1 MGFPSLFLT
10 LDFFG
15 IPPVLNIN
23 GKKYFN
29 TFCGTCISIFII
41 LIAFFFIIFY
51 LLIIL
56 RHTQPNILTTIYNDE
71 NPKLIN
77 LKPENFVITFS
88 LQNIEY
94 ENYIDESIYTIN
106 ATKSIVYL
114 DDRGIN
120 NAKETEISVIKCSDY
135 KFKII
140 PQYFKSLPLKSLYC
154 INETDIRLQGQ
165 FKQNVWEYVNVRF
178 SKCVNSTNNNFSCKS
193 EREINKALK
202 GGFIGIFLT
211 DFNILPNNYSHPYHI
226 YGKNIYNSFSINYH
240 LSYWIFLKS
249 IELKTDSGLLF
260 SNIKSKKFFAF
271 EDTKPDIDYR
281 EGNVFL
287 TMVFRNSPKREVYE
301 RTYLKI
307 QDVAATI
314 SGIINLSL
322 IIGEILVYIIR
333 LTLYRFYF
341 IQFFNYDNK
350 IFNYKTNDKNIISS
364 KNRNSF
370 IIKKTKLIKDN
381 YLEKCN
387 SNINKSSNI
396 SNIDK
401 QNKIKNISQ
410 ENVNNKINSYVL
422 TEKKNNTSILLS
434 NINNKPIRHISNIKL
449 KNIINKKFHSKNNF
463 LKISNEFKKIHKE
476 DIDSSKGIMMD
487 VDKTKKSDIIKKS
500 KISDNSKIELSQVKS
515 LNFCLKLIC
524 QKNCVNNII
533 NIHKKFKI
541 INYIF
546 DLIYFVKIIN
556 DLNVIKQILFNFEQR
571 IFFADNYLFDSDFI
585 YEKIGYE
592 RKGKNIN
599 NMIYLS

>member
-51 LLIIL
+51 SLIIL
-56 RHTQPNILTTIYNDE
+56 KHSQPNILTTIYNDE

-135 KFKII
+135 KFQII
-140 PQYFKSLPLKSLYC
+140 PQYFKSLPLKNLYC

-178 SKCVNSTNNNFSCKS
+178 SKCINSTNNNFSCKS
-193 EREINKALK
+193 ETEINNALK

-226 YGKNIYNSFSINYH
+226 YGKNIYNTFSINYH

-249 IELKTDSGLLF
+249 IELKTDSGLIF
-260 SNIKSKKFFAF
+260 SNIKSMKFFAL

-341 IQFFNYDNK
+341 IQFFNPDNK
-350 IFNYKTNDKNIISS
+350 IFNYKRNDKNIISS

-370 IIKKTKLIKDN
+370 ILKKTKLLKDN
-381 YLEKCN
+381 YLEKFN
-387 SNINKSSNI
+387 SVVKSPNI

-401 QNKIKNISQ
+401 LNKIKNISQ
-410 ENVNNKINSYVL
+410 ENVNNKKNSYVI

-434 NINNKPIRHISNIKL
+434 SFNNKTIKQISNIKL
-449 KNIINKKFHSKNNF
+449 KNLINKKYHSKNNF
-463 LKISNEFKKIHKE
+463 LDISNEFKKIYKE
-476 DIDSSKGIMMD
+476 DIDSSKGIIMEEEFS
-487 VDKTKKSDIIKKS
+487 KKSDNILKS
-500 KISDNSKIELSQVKS
+500 KTSSVSKIELSQVKS
-515 LNFCLKLIC
+515 LKFCLKLIC
-524 QKNCVNNII
+524 QKNCVNKII
-533 NIHKKFKI
+533 NIHKKYKI
-541 INYIF
+541 INYVF

-571 IFFADNYLFDSDFI
+571 IYFADNYLFDSDFI
-585 YEKIGYE
+585 CEKIGYE

>member
-77 LKPENFVITFS
+77 LKPDNFVITFS

-135 KFKII
+135 KFQII
-140 PQYFKSLPLKSLYC
+140 PQYFKSLPLKNLYC

-178 SKCVNSTNNNFSCKS
+178 SKCINSTSNNFSCKS
-193 EREINKALK
+193 ETEINNALK

-211 DFNILPNNYSHPYHI
+211 DFNILPNNYSYPYHI
-226 YGKNIYNSFSINYH
+226 YGKNIYNTFSINYH

-249 IELKTDSGLLF
+249 IELKTDSGLIF
-260 SNIKSKKFFAF
+260 SNIKSMKFFAL

-281 EGNVFL
+281 EGNIFL
-287 TMVFRNSPKREVYE
+287 TMVFRNSPKREVFE
-301 RTYLKI
+301 RFYLKI

-314 SGIINLSL
+314 SGMINLSL

-341 IQFFNYDNK
+341 IQFFNPDNK
-350 IFNYKTNDKNIISS
+350 IFNYKRNDKNIISS

-370 IIKKTKLIKDN
+370 ILKKTKLLKDN
-381 YLEKCN
+381 YLEKFN
-387 SNINKSSNI
+387 SINKSSNI

-401 QNKIKNISQ
+401 INKIKNISQ
-410 ENVNNKINSYVL
+410 ENVNNKKNSYVI

-434 NINNKPIRHISNIKL
+434 SFNNKTIKQISNIKL
-449 KNIINKKFHSKNNF
+449 KNLINKKYHSKNNF
-463 LKISNEFKKIHKE
+463 LDISNEFKKIYKE
-476 DIDSSKGIMMD
+476 DIDSSKGIIMEENS
-487 VDKTKKSDIIKKS
+487 KKSDNILKS
-500 KISDNSKIELSQVKS
+500 KTSSVSKIELSQVKS
-515 LNFCLKLIC
+515 LKFCLKLIC

-533 NIHKKFKI
+533 NIHKKYKI

-571 IFFADNYLFDSDFI
+571 IYFADNYLFDSDFI
-585 YEKIGYE
+585 CEKIGYE

>member
-51 LLIIL
+51 SLIIL
-56 RHTQPNILTTIYNDE
+56 KHSQPNILTTIYNDE

-77 LKPENFVITFS
+77 LKPDNFVITFS

-135 KFKII
+135 KFQII
-140 PQYFKSLPLKSLYC
+140 PQYFKSLPLKNLYC

-178 SKCVNSTNNNFSCKS
+178 SKCINSTSNNFSCKS
-193 EREINKALK
+193 ETEINNALK

-211 DFNILPNNYSHPYHI
+211 DFNILPNNYSYPYHI

-249 IELKTDSGLLF
+249 IELKTDSGLIF
-260 SNIKSKKFFAF
+260 SNIKSMKFFAL

-281 EGNVFL
+281 EGNIFL
-287 TMVFRNSPKREVYE
+287 TMVFRNSPKREVFE
-301 RTYLKI
+301 RFYLKI

-314 SGIINLSL
+314 SGMINLSL

-341 IQFFNYDNK
+341 IQFFNPDNK
-350 IFNYKTNDKNIISS
+350 IFNYKRNDKNIISS

-370 IIKKTKLIKDN
+370 ILKKTKLLKDN
-381 YLEKCN
+381 YLEKFN
-387 SNINKSSNI
+387 SVVKSPNI

-401 QNKIKNISQ
+401 LNKIKNISQ
-410 ENVNNKINSYVL
+410 ENVNNKKNSYVI

-434 NINNKPIRHISNIKL
+434 SFNNKTIKQISNIKL
-449 KNIINKKFHSKNNF
+449 KNLINKKYHSKNNF
-463 LKISNEFKKIHKE
+463 LDISNEFKKIYKE
-476 DIDSSKGIMMD
+476 DIDSSKGIIMEEEFS
-487 VDKTKKSDIIKKS
+487 KKSDNILKS
-500 KISDNSKIELSQVKS
+500 KTSSVSKIELSQVKS
-515 LNFCLKLIC
+515 LKFCLKLIC

-533 NIHKKFKI
+533 NIHKKYKI
-541 INYIF
+541 INYVF
-546 DLIYFVKIIN
+546 DLVYFVKIIN

-571 IFFADNYLFDSDFI
+571 IYFADNYLFDSDFI
-585 YEKIGYE
+585 CEKIGYE

>member
-56 RHTQPNILTTIYNDE
+56 KHSQPNILTTIYNDE

-77 LKPENFVITFS
+77 LKPDNFVITFS

-135 KFKII
+135 KFQII
-140 PQYFKSLPLKSLYC
+140 PQYFKSLPLKNLYC

-178 SKCVNSTNNNFSCKS
+178 SKCINSTSNNFSCKS
-193 EREINKALK
+193 ETEINNALK

-211 DFNILPNNYSHPYHI
+211 DFNILPNNYSYPYHI

-249 IELKTDSGLLF
+249 IELKTDSGLIF
-260 SNIKSKKFFAF
+260 SNIKSMKFFAL

-287 TMVFRNSPKREVYE
+287 TMVFRNSPKREVFE
-301 RTYLKI
+301 RFYLKI

-314 SGIINLSL
+314 SGMINLSL

-341 IQFFNYDNK
+341 IQFFNPDNK
-350 IFNYKTNDKNIISS
+350 IFNYKRNDKNIISS

-370 IIKKTKLIKDN
+370 ILKKTKLLKDN
-381 YLEKCN
+381 YLEKFN
-387 SNINKSSNI
+387 SVNKSSNI

-401 QNKIKNISQ
+401 LNKIKNVSQ
-410 ENVNNKINSYVL
+410 ENVNNKKNSYVI

-434 NINNKPIRHISNIKL
+434 SFNNKTIKQISNIKL
-449 KNIINKKFHSKNNF
+449 KNLINKKYHSKNNF
-463 LKISNEFKKIHKE
+463 LDISNEFKKIYKE
-476 DIDSSKGIMMD
+476 DIDSSKGIIMEEENS
-487 VDKTKKSDIIKKS
+487 KKSVNILKS
-500 KISDNSKIELSQVKS
+500 KTSSVSKIELSQVKS
-515 LNFCLKLIC
+515 LKFCLKLIC

-533 NIHKKFKI
+533 NIHKKYKI
-541 INYIF
+541 INYVF

-571 IFFADNYLFDSDFI
+571 IYFADNYLFDSDFI
-585 YEKIGYE
+585 CEKIGYE

>member
-56 RHTQPNILTTIYNDE
+56 KHSQPNILTTIYNDE

-77 LKPENFVITFS
+77 LKPDNFVITFS

-120 NAKETEISVIKCSDY
+120 NAKETEITVIKCSDY
-135 KFKII
+135 KFQII
-140 PQYFKSLPLKSLYC
+140 PQYFKSLPLKNLYC

-178 SKCVNSTNNNFSCKS
+178 SKCINSTSNNFSCKS
-193 EREINKALK
+193 ETEINNALK

-211 DFNILPNNYSHPYHI
+211 DFNILPNNYSYPYHI

-249 IELKTDSGLLF
+249 IELKTDSGLIF
-260 SNIKSKKFFAF
+260 SNIKSMKFFAL

-287 TMVFRNSPKREVYE
+287 TMVFRNSPKREVFE

-307 QDVAATI
+307 QNVAATI
-314 SGIINLSL
+314 SGMINLSL

-341 IQFFNYDNK
+341 IQFFNPDNK
-350 IFNYKTNDKNIISS
+350 IFNYKRNDKNIISS

-370 IIKKTKLIKDN
+370 ILKKTKLLKDN

-387 SNINKSSNI
+387 SVIKSPNI

-401 QNKIKNISQ
+401 LNKIKNVSQ
-410 ENVNNKINSYVL
+410 ENVNNKKNSYVI

-434 NINNKPIRHISNIKL
+434 SFNNKTIKQISNIKL
-449 KNIINKKFHSKNNF
+449 KNLINKKYHSKNNF
-463 LKISNEFKKIHKE
+463 LDISNEFKKIYKE
-476 DIDSSKGIMMD
+476 DIDSSKGIIMEEENS
-487 VDKTKKSDIIKKS
+487 KKSVNILKS
-500 KISDNSKIELSQVKS
+500 KTSSVSKIELSQVKS
-515 LNFCLKLIC
+515 LKFCLKLIC

-533 NIHKKFKI
+533 NIHKKYKI
-541 INYIF
+541 INYVF

-571 IFFADNYLFDSDFI
+571 IYFADNYLFDSDFI
-585 YEKIGYE
+585 CEKIGYE

>member
-51 LLIIL
+51 SLIIL
-56 RHTQPNILTTIYNDE
+56 KHSQPNILTTIYNDE

-77 LKPENFVITFS
+77 LKPDNFVITFS

-135 KFKII
+135 KFQII
-140 PQYFKSLPLKSLYC
+140 PQYFKSLPLKNLYC

-178 SKCVNSTNNNFSCKS
+178 SKCINSTSNNFSCKS
-193 EREINKALK
+193 ETEINNALK

-211 DFNILPNNYSHPYHI
+211 DFNILPNNYSYPYHI
-226 YGKNIYNSFSINYH
+226 YGKNIYNTFSINYH

-249 IELKTDSGLLF
+249 IELKTDSGLIF
-260 SNIKSKKFFAF
+260 SNIKSMKFFAL

-281 EGNVFL
+281 EGNIFL
-287 TMVFRNSPKREVYE
+287 TMVFRNSPKREVFE
-301 RTYLKI
+301 RFYLKI

-314 SGIINLSL
+314 SGMINLSL

-341 IQFFNYDNK
+341 IQFFNPDNK
-350 IFNYKTNDKNIISS
+350 IFNYKRNDKNIISS

-370 IIKKTKLIKDN
+370 ILKKTKLLKDN
-381 YLEKCN
+381 YLEKFN
-387 SNINKSSNI
+387 SAIKSPNI

-401 QNKIKNISQ
+401 LNKVKNISQ
-410 ENVNNKINSYVL
+410 ENVNNKKNSYVI

-434 NINNKPIRHISNIKL
+434 SFNNKTIKQISNIKL
-449 KNIINKKFHSKNNF
+449 KNLINKKYHSKNNF
-463 LKISNEFKKIHKE
+463 LDISNEFKKIYKE
-476 DIDSSKGIMMD
+476 DIDSSKGIIMEE
-487 VDKTKKSDIIKKS
+487 KNSKKSVNILKS
-500 KISDNSKIELSQVKS
+500 KTSSVSKIELSQVKS
-515 LNFCLKLIC
+515 LKFCLKLIC

-533 NIHKKFKI
+533 NIHKKYKI
-541 INYIF
+541 INYVF
-546 DLIYFVKIIN
+546 DLVYFVKIIN

-571 IFFADNYLFDSDFI
+571 IYFADNYLFDSDFI
-585 YEKIGYE
+585 CEKIGYE

>member
-51 LLIIL
+51 SLIIL
-56 RHTQPNILTTIYNDE
+56 KHSQPNILTTIYNDE

-77 LKPENFVITFS
+77 LKPDNFVITFS

-135 KFKII
+135 KFQII
-140 PQYFKSLPLKSLYC
+140 PQYFKSLPLKNLYC

-178 SKCVNSTNNNFSCKS
+178 SKCINSTSNNFSCKS
-193 EREINKALK
+193 ETEINNALK

-211 DFNILPNNYSHPYHI
+211 DFNILPNNYSYPYHI
-226 YGKNIYNSFSINYH
+226 YGKNIYNTFSINYH

-249 IELKTDSGLLF
+249 IELKTDSGLIF
-260 SNIKSKKFFAF
+260 SSIKSMKFFAL

-281 EGNVFL
+281 EGNIFL
-287 TMVFRNSPKREVYE
+287 TMVFRNSPKREVFE

-307 QDVAATI
+307 QNVAATI
-314 SGIINLSL
+314 SGMINLSL

-341 IQFFNYDNK
+341 IQFFNPDNK
-350 IFNYKTNDKNIISS
+350 IFNYKRNDKNIISS

-370 IIKKTKLIKDN
+370 ILKKTKLLKDN
-381 YLEKCN
+381 YLEKFN
-387 SNINKSSNI
+387 SVVKSPNI

-401 QNKIKNISQ
+401 LNKIKNISQ
-410 ENVNNKINSYVL
+410 ENVNNKKNSYVI

-434 NINNKPIRHISNIKL
+434 SFNNKTIKQISNIKL
-449 KNIINKKFHSKNNF
+449 KNLINKKYHSKNNF
-463 LKISNEFKKIHKE
+463 LDISNEFKKIYKE
-476 DIDSSKGIMMD
+476 DIDSSKGIIMEEEFS
-487 VDKTKKSDIIKKS
+487 KKSDNILKS
-500 KISDNSKIELSQVKS
+500 KTSSVSKIELSQVKS
-515 LNFCLKLIC
+515 LKFCLKLIC

-533 NIHKKFKI
+533 NIHKKYKI
-541 INYIF
+541 INYVF

-571 IFFADNYLFDSDFI
+571 IYFADNYLFDSDFI
-585 YEKIGYE
+585 CEKIGYE

>member
-51 LLIIL
+51 SLIIL
-56 RHTQPNILTTIYNDE
+56 KHSQPNILTTIYNDE

-77 LKPENFVITFS
+77 LKPDNFVITFS

-135 KFKII
+135 KFQII
-140 PQYFKSLPLKSLYC
+140 PQYFKSLPLKNLYC

-178 SKCVNSTNNNFSCKS
+178 SKCINSTSNNFSCKS
-193 EREINKALK
+193 ETEINNALK

-211 DFNILPNNYSHPYHI
+211 DFNILPNNYSYPYHI
-226 YGKNIYNSFSINYH
+226 YGKNIYNTFSINYH

-249 IELKTDSGLLF
+249 IELKTDSGLIF
-260 SNIKSKKFFAF
+260 SNIKSMKFFAL

-287 TMVFRNSPKREVYE
+287 TMVFRNSPKREVFE
-301 RTYLKI
+301 RFYLKI

-314 SGIINLSL
+314 SGMINLSL

-341 IQFFNYDNK
+341 IQFFNPDNK
-350 IFNYKTNDKNIISS
+350 IFNYKRNDKNIISS

-370 IIKKTKLIKDN
+370 ILKKTKLLKDN
-381 YLEKCN
+381 YLEKFN
-387 SNINKSSNI
+387 SVNKSSNI

-401 QNKIKNISQ
+401 LNKIKNISQ
-410 ENVNNKINSYVL
+410 ENVNNKKNSYVI

-434 NINNKPIRHISNIKL
+434 SFNNKTIKQISNIKL
-449 KNIINKKFHSKNNF
+449 KNLINKKYHSKNNF
-463 LKISNEFKKIHKE
+463 LDISNEFKKIYKE
-476 DIDSSKGIMMD
+476 DIDSSKGIIMEEENS
-487 VDKTKKSDIIKKS
+487 KKSVNILKS
-500 KISDNSKIELSQVKS
+500 KTSSVSKIELSQVKS
-515 LNFCLKLIC
+515 LKFCLKLIC

-533 NIHKKFKI
+533 NIHKKYKI
-541 INYIF
+541 INYVF

-571 IFFADNYLFDSDFI
+571 IYFADNYLFDSDFI
-585 YEKIGYE
+585 CEKIGYE

>member
-77 LKPENFVITFS
+77 LKPDNFVITFS

-135 KFKII
+135 KFQII
-140 PQYFKSLPLKSLYC
+140 PQYFKSLPLKNLYC

-178 SKCVNSTNNNFSCKS
+178 SKCINSTSNNFSCKS
-193 EREINKALK
+193 ETEINNALK

-211 DFNILPNNYSHPYHI
+211 DFNILPNNYSYPYHI
-226 YGKNIYNSFSINYH
+226 YGKNIYNTFSINYH

-249 IELKTDSGLLF
+249 IELKTDSGLIF
-260 SNIKSKKFFAF
+260 SSIKSMKFFAL

-281 EGNVFL
+281 EGNIFL
-287 TMVFRNSPKREVYE
+287 TMVFRNSPKREVFE

-307 QDVAATI
+307 QNVAATI
-314 SGIINLSL
+314 SGMINLSL

-341 IQFFNYDNK
+341 IQFFNPDNK
-350 IFNYKTNDKNIISS
+350 IFNYKRNDKNIISS

-370 IIKKTKLIKDN
+370 ILKKTKLLKDN
-381 YLEKCN
+381 YLEKFN
-387 SNINKSSNI
+387 SVIKSPNI

-401 QNKIKNISQ
+401 LNKVKNISQ
-410 ENVNNKINSYVL
+410 ENVNKKKNSYVI

-434 NINNKPIRHISNIKL
+434 SFNNKTIKQISNIKL
-449 KNIINKKFHSKNNF
+449 KNLINKKYHSKNNF
-463 LKISNEFKKIHKE
+463 LDISNEFKKIYKE
-476 DIDSSKGIMMD
+476 DIDSSKGIIMEEEFS
-487 VDKTKKSDIIKKS
+487 KKSDNILKS
-500 KISDNSKIELSQVKS
+500 KTSSVSKIELSQVKS
-515 LNFCLKLIC
+515 LKFCLKLIC

-533 NIHKKFKI
+533 NIHKKYKI
-541 INYIF
+541 INYVF

-571 IFFADNYLFDSDFI
+571 IYFADNYLFDSDFI
-585 YEKIGYE
+585 CEKIGYE

>member
-51 LLIIL
+51 SLIIL
-56 RHTQPNILTTIYNDE
+56 KHSQPNILTTIYNDE

-77 LKPENFVITFS
+77 LKPDNFVITFS

-135 KFKII
+135 KFQII
-140 PQYFKSLPLKSLYC
+140 PQYFKSLPLKNLYC

-178 SKCVNSTNNNFSCKS
+178 SKCINSTSNNFSCKS
-193 EREINKALK
+193 ETEINNALK

-211 DFNILPNNYSHPYHI
+211 DFNILPNNYSYPYHI
-226 YGKNIYNSFSINYH
+226 YGKNIYNTFSINYH

-249 IELKTDSGLLF
+249 IELKTDSGLIF
-260 SNIKSKKFFAF
+260 SNIKSMKFFAL

-281 EGNVFL
+281 EGNIFL
-287 TMVFRNSPKREVYE
+287 TMVFRNSPKREVFE

-314 SGIINLSL
+314 SGMINLSL

-341 IQFFNYDNK
+341 IQFFNPDNK
-350 IFNYKTNDKNIISS
+350 IFNYKRNDKNIISS

-370 IIKKTKLIKDN
+370 ILKKTKLLKDN
-381 YLEKCN
+381 YLEKFN
-387 SNINKSSNI
+387 SVNKSSNI

-401 QNKIKNISQ
+401 LNKIKNISQ
-410 ENVNNKINSYVL
+410 ENVNNKKNSYVI

-434 NINNKPIRHISNIKL
+434 SFNNKTIKQISNIKL
-449 KNIINKKFHSKNNF
+449 KNLINKKYHSKNNF
-463 LKISNEFKKIHKE
+463 LDISNEFKKIYKE
-476 DIDSSKGIMMD
+476 DIDSSKGIIMEENS
-487 VDKTKKSDIIKKS
+487 KKSDNILKS
-500 KISDNSKIELSQVKS
+500 KTSSVSKIELSQVKS
-515 LNFCLKLIC
+515 LKFCLKLIC

-533 NIHKKFKI
+533 NIHKKYKI
-541 INYIF
+541 INYVF

-571 IFFADNYLFDSDFI
+571 IYFADNYLFDSDFI
-585 YEKIGYE
+585 CEKIGYE

>member
-51 LLIIL
+51 SLIIL
-56 RHTQPNILTTIYNDE
+56 KHSQPNILTTIYNDE

-77 LKPENFVITFS
+77 LKPDNFVITFS

-135 KFKII
+135 KFQII
-140 PQYFKSLPLKSLYC
+140 PQYFKSLPLKNLYC

-178 SKCVNSTNNNFSCKS
+178 SKCINSTSNNFSCKS
-193 EREINKALK
+193 ETEINNALK

-211 DFNILPNNYSHPYHI
+211 DFNILPNNYSYPYHI

-249 IELKTDSGLLF
+249 IELKTDSGLIF
-260 SNIKSKKFFAF
+260 SNIKSMKFFAL

-281 EGNVFL
+281 EGNIFL
-287 TMVFRNSPKREVYE
+287 TMVFRNSPKREVFE
-301 RTYLKI
+301 RFYLKI

-314 SGIINLSL
+314 SGMINLSL

-341 IQFFNYDNK
+341 IQFFNPDNK
-350 IFNYKTNDKNIISS
+350 IFNYKRNDKNIISS

-370 IIKKTKLIKDN
+370 ILKKTKLLKDN
-381 YLEKCN
+381 YLEKFN
-387 SNINKSSNI
+387 SINKSSNI

-401 QNKIKNISQ
+401 INKIKNISQ
-410 ENVNNKINSYVL
+410 ENVNNKKNSYVI

-434 NINNKPIRHISNIKL
+434 SFNNKTIKQISNIKL
-449 KNIINKKFHSKNNF
+449 KNLINKKYHSKNNF
-463 LKISNEFKKIHKE
+463 LDISNEFKKIYKE
-476 DIDSSKGIMMD
+476 DIDSSKGIIMEENS
-487 VDKTKKSDIIKKS
+487 KKSDNILKS
-500 KISDNSKIELSQVKS
+500 KTSSVSKIELSQVKS
-515 LNFCLKLIC
+515 LKFCLKLIC

-533 NIHKKFKI
+533 NIHKKYKI
-541 INYIF
+541 INYVF
-546 DLIYFVKIIN
+546 DLVYFVKIIN

-585 YEKIGYE
+585 CEKIGYE

>member
-51 LLIIL
+51 SLIIL
-56 RHTQPNILTTIYNDE
+56 KHSQPNILTTIYNDE

-135 KFKII
+135 KFQII
-140 PQYFKSLPLKSLYC
+140 PQYFKSLPLKNLYC

-178 SKCVNSTNNNFSCKS
+178 SKCINSTSNNFSCKS
-193 EREINKALK
+193 ETEINNALK

-211 DFNILPNNYSHPYHI
+211 DFNILPNNYSYPYHI

-249 IELKTDSGLLF
+249 IELKTDSGLIF
-260 SNIKSKKFFAF
+260 SNIKSMKFFAL

-281 EGNVFL
+281 EGNIFL
-287 TMVFRNSPKREVYE
+287 TMVFRNSPKREVFE
-301 RTYLKI
+301 RFYLKI

-314 SGIINLSL
+314 SGMINLSL

-341 IQFFNYDNK
+341 IQFFNPDNK
-350 IFNYKTNDKNIISS
+350 IFNYKRNDKNIISS

-370 IIKKTKLIKDN
+370 ILKKTKLLKDN
-381 YLEKCN
+381 YLEKFN
-387 SNINKSSNI
+387 SINKSSNI

-401 QNKIKNISQ
+401 INKIKNISQ
-410 ENVNNKINSYVL
+410 ENVNNKKNSYVI

-434 NINNKPIRHISNIKL
+434 SFNNKTIKQISNIKL
-449 KNIINKKFHSKNNF
+449 KNLINKKYHSKNNF
-463 LKISNEFKKIHKE
+463 LDISNEFKKIYKE
-476 DIDSSKGIMMD
+476 DIDSSKGIIMEENS
-487 VDKTKKSDIIKKS
+487 KKSDNILKS
-500 KISDNSKIELSQVKS
+500 KTSSVSKIELSQVKS
-515 LNFCLKLIC
+515 LKFCLKLIC

-533 NIHKKFKI
+533 NIHKKYKI
-541 INYIF
+541 INYVF
-546 DLIYFVKIIN
+546 DLVYFVKIIN

-571 IFFADNYLFDSDFI
+571 IYFADNYLFDSDFI
-585 YEKIGYE
+585 CEKIGYE